1 MRYRNDLRLALAH
14 AHPAAIAIV
23 AGWERLAL
31 ALCKVGRFYIDAGD
45 IQ

>member
-1 MRYRNDLRLALAH
+1 MKHRNDLRLALSH

-31 ALCKVGRFYIDAGD
+31 ALCKPGAFHVDGGGV
-45 IQ
+45 

>member
-1 MRYRNDLRLALAH
+1 MKHSPRLAVALSH

-31 ALCKVGRFYIDAGD
+31 ALCKVGPFHQDGGEV
-45 IQ
+45 

>member
-1 MRYRNDLRLALAH
+1 VKHRNDLRLALSH

-31 ALCKVGRFYIDAGD
+31 ALCKVGPFYIDAGD

>member
-1 MRYRNDLRLALAH
+1 MKHSTKLQRALSH

-31 ALCKVGRFYIDAGD
+31 ALCKPGAFYVDNEV

>member
-1 MRYRNDLRLALAH
+1 VRYSDRLKDALSH
-14 AHPAAIAIV
+14 APPAAIAIV

-31 ALCKVGRFYIDAGD
+31 ALCKVGPFYVDAGD

>member
-1 MRYRNDLRLALAH
+1 MKHSTKLQQALAH

-31 ALCKVGRFYIDAGD
+31 ALCKVGKFHQDGGEV
-45 IQ
+45 

>member
-1 MRYRNDLRLALAH
+1 MRYNDRLKDALSH

-31 ALCKVGRFYIDAGD
+31 ALCKPGAFHQDGGEV
-45 IQ
+45 

>member
-1 MRYRNDLRLALAH
+1 VRYSDRLKDALSH

-31 ALCKVGRFYIDAGD
+31 ALCKVGAFYIDNEV

>member
-1 MRYRNDLRLALAH
+1 VKHRNDLRLALSH

-31 ALCKVGRFYIDAGD
+31 ALCKPGAFHQDGGEV
-45 IQ
+45 

>member
-1 MRYRNDLRLALAH
+1 MKHRNDLRLALSR

-31 ALCKVGRFYIDAGD
+31 ALCKVGAFHVDGGEV
-45 IQ
+45 

>member
-1 MRYRNDLRLALAH
+1 VKHRNDLRLALSH

-31 ALCKVGRFYIDAGD
+31 ALCKVGLFHQDGGEV
-45 IQ
+45 